1 MKSSKWSV
9 KSLGLYISNTYVL
22 KRAGG
27 LNPKLEFKNK
37 YFLSSTL
44 TVIVLFRMVPLL
56 LFYLLLGFNFA
67 FPSVAMRYWMM
78 DTVKVTPAQMSAIF
92 GVVSIPWCL
101 KPLFG
106 FVSDSRPLLGYRR
119 KTYMIFASYLASFM
133 WMVLP
138 FCPHDEFLITLVMTM
153 SSAGMCFADV
163 MADSLLVMAAK
174 NESEENRGSIQSWSW
189 GLRFVGGLLASG
201 TGSIAYEQLGYA
213 QVFLLNSMIPVLVAV
228 LACFI
233 EEDTTVEPS
242 DWRKTGAT
250 LVKAIRQ
257 PGIFKPALFLFV
269 ICVTPGYGGAL
280 TFFYERELGFTPAEF
295 GMLDVMGHVVSIVG
309 IVIYKRWLRNV
320 TFPKIF
326 GTALLLSFVL
336 ENTMLLLVLHT
347 NRQLGIPDYV
357 FAFVERVTITL
368 VGQFIT
374 MPMVVLG
381 ARLCPPGV
389 EGSLYAL
396 LMSITNI
403 GGVVS
408 EEWGSLLTSVF
419 GVTSENFTNLWK
431 LMLVCHCLDLVPI
444 ASLRLLR
451 GVTQETSI

>member
-1 MKSSKWSV
+1 M
-9 KSLGLYISNTYVL
+9 YT
-22 KRAGG
+22 
-27 LNPKLEFKNK
+27 
-37 YFLSSTL
+37 
-44 TVIVLFRMVPLL
+44 MVPLL

-67 FPSVAMRYWMM
+67 FPSVAMRYWLM
-78 DTVKVTPAQMSAIF
+78 DTVQVTPAQMAAIF

-106 FVSDSRPLLGYRR
+106 FISDSRPLFGYRR
-119 KTYMIFASYLASFM
+119 KSYMILSSYFACLM

-138 FCPHDEFLITLVMTM
+138 FCPHDEFLLTLVMTM

-163 MADSLLVMAAK
+163 MADSLLVTAAK
-174 NESEENRGSIQSWSW
+174 KESEEHRGSVQSWSW
-189 GLRFVGGLLASG
+189 GLRFTGGLLASA
-201 TGSIAYEQLGYA
+201 TGAVAYSALGYA
-213 QVFLLNSMIPVLVAV
+213 QVFLLNSMIPVAVAV

-233 EEDTTVEPS
+233 EEDTSFEPS

-250 LVKAIRQ
+250 LMNAIRQ

-280 TFFYERELGFTPAEF
+280 TFFYERELGFTPGEF
-295 GMLDVMGHVVSIVG
+295 GMLDVMSHVVSIVG
-309 IVIYKRWLRNV
+309 IMIYKRYLRSV
-320 TFPKIF
+320 SFPRIF
-326 GTALLLSFVL
+326 GAALLLSFVL
-336 ENTMLLLVLHT
+336 ENTMLLLVLHV
-347 NRQLGIPDYV
+347 NRQMGIPDYV
-357 FAFVERVTITL
+357 FAFVERVTIAL

-408 EEWGSLLTSVF
+408 EEWGSLLTNMF
-419 GVTSENFTNLWK
+419 GVTASNFANLWK
-431 LMLVCHCLDLVPI
+431 LMLVCHFLDLIPI

-451 GVTQETSI
+451 GVSQETSI